1 MKNPKILVNLIRN
14 KIQNE
19 DQILEYASLFDID
32 IDLDLNFIHQRI
44 QFTILLNRLIK
55 SQDDFEFYSEMLN

>member
-1 MKNPKILVNLIRN
+1 MENPKILVNLVRN

-32 IDLDLNFIHQRI
+32 IDLNLDFIHQKI

-55 SQDDFEFYSEMLN
+55 SQDDFKFYSEMLN